1 LALSGG
7 PTIESVVERIIRLL
21 HAGEDAAGTETANA
35 DLTAHVLVVAA
46 QHMGELS
53 AENAA
58 QFSTEIGDATAA
70 PLSLTA
76 GQRS

>member
-1 LALSGG
+1 
-7 PTIESVVERIIRLL
+7 
-21 HAGEDAAGTETANA
+21 
-35 DLTAHVLVVAA
+35 
-46 QHMGELS
+46 MGELS